1 VNVSVGLFFVIEK
14 VFWIRIIFVGT
25 EINFGRFY
33 NLLGSLLLM
42 RGNSHINAPVEIPKL
57 LGKVSTA
64 IDSSSHGD
72 SPLGEF
78 IIAEILF
85 L

>member
-1 VNVSVGLFFVIEK
+1 
-14 VFWIRIIFVGT
+14 
-25 EINFGRFY
+25 
-33 NLLGSLLLM
+33 M